1 MGEESA
7 SGVAFD
13 GLPITW
19 EHTGDGEVPYRA
31 TVDGVELLV
40 RVNDFPAEPLYTLLV
55 NGQVQLDLED
65 WPPHWV
71 RPSTPPHL
79 LRAAGAAQVR
89 RGRID
94 AIVAAAWASE
104 LCLLPRSAA
113 AAVIAALG
121 LPGTS
126 DGWAGSWRL
135 TPPPP
140 GTSRFSIFER
150 GDDVSTVEM
159 TLSSPGPTRA
169 SLNAI
174 LGPGGD
180 VVRVHYDQPYPVCY
194 RVTVPDAPYTC
205 DVFAYFATQPTP
217 ETAADRVMFRRQPQR

>member
-1 MGEESA
+1 MGEESG

-13 GLPITW
+13 GLPIAW
-19 EHTGDGEVPYRA
+19 AHTGDGDFPYRA
-31 TVDGVELLV
+31 TVDGVELLL
-40 RVNDFPAEPLYTLLV
+40 RVNDFPAEPLYSLLV
-55 NGQVQLDLED
+55 NGQVAEDLED
-65 WPPHWV
+65 WPAPWV

-104 LCLLPRSAA
+104 LCLLSRSQA
-113 AAVIAALG
+113 AAVVAALG
-121 LPGTS
+121 LPRTL
-126 DGWAGSWRL
+126 DGWTGSWRL

-140 GTSRFSIFER
+140 GTTRFSISER
-150 GDDVSTVEM
+150 NDDVDTIRVA
-159 TLSSPGPTRA
+159 LASSRPTRA
-169 SLNAI
+169 DLNAI

-194 RVTVPDAPYTC
+194 AVTVPNAPYMC
-205 DVFAYFATQPTP
+205 DVFAYFATQPAL
-217 ETAADRVMFRRQPQR
+217 ETTAESLMFRRQPQR